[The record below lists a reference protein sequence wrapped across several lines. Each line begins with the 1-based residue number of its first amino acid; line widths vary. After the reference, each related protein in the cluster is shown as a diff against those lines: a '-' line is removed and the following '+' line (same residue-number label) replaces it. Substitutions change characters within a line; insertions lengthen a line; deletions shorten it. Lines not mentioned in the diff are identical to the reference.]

1 LHFEWALL
9 EPCRIRHKISGAS
22 TPQDIGEETIV
33 QTETKSRVDQ
43 LTSPAGH
50 SVTVIRFEGDIASTS
65 KDAVIGT
72 YQSLNKETAKIILL
86 DFTKV
91 DYINSS
97 GIALVIQLL
106 MEASNSGQKVYAF
119 GLSAHFNKVFTMVG
133 ITKYAGL
140 FPTQT
145 DALAA
150 I

>member
-1 LHFEWALL
+1 
-9 EPCRIRHKISGAS
+9 
-22 TPQDIGEETIV
+22 V
-33 QTETKSRVDQ
+33 QSETKSRVDQ
-43 LTSPAGH
+43 VTSPAGH
-50 SVTVIRFEGDIASTS
+50 PVSVLRFEGDIASTS
-65 KDAVIGT
+65 KDAVLGA
-72 YQSLNKETAKIILL
+72 YQGLPKETTKLILL

-106 MEASNSGQKVYAF
+106 MEAANSAQKIYAF
-119 GLSAHFNKVFTMVG
+119 GLSAHFTKVFTMVG

-140 FPTQT
+140 FPSQA

>member
-1 LHFEWALL
+1 
-9 EPCRIRHKISGAS
+9 
-22 TPQDIGEETIV
+22 V
-33 QTETKSRVDQ
+33 QTETKSKIDQ
-43 LTSPAGH
+43 LTSPAGTP
-50 SVTVIRFEGDIASTS
+50 VTVLRFDGDISSAS

-72 YQSLNKETAKIILL
+72 YQGLPKATVKTILL

-91 DYINSS
+91 EYINSS

-106 MEASNSGQKVYAF
+106 MEAANSGQKVLAF

-140 FPTQT
+140 FPDQAA
-145 DALAA
+145 ALAT